1 VVRGMEAMFN
11 VLIGDLRLIEGV
23 NRLRNTIRQL
33 DVSFLVLS

>member
-1 VVRGMEAMFN
+1 MEAMFN
-11 VLIGDLRLIEGV
+11 VQIEDLRLIEGV